1 MEYAKIPTCDTYT
14 AIGQLNQDELA
25 RRIDPFI
32 CIDPSREHL
41 HNQFICAIYSNSLRD
56 PPEPGVASWVSASD
70 KLTTSSKPVTGDA
83 AEQRLKTEV
92 MQLPPRERHRL
103 KQMQDV
109 SPTHNQVLRDS
120 ESNTY
125 EISRTTPIGLRNTPV
140 NIKRREK

>member
-1 MEYAKIPTCDTYT
+1 MLTLPYS
-14 AIGQLNQDELA
+14 GQLNQDELS

-32 CIDPSREHL
+32 CVDASREHL

-56 PPEPGVASWVSASD
+56 SPEPGVASWVSASD

-109 SPTHNQVLRDS
+109 RPVHDMCFAITSLTSMIPR
-120 ESNTY
+120 
-125 EISRTTPIGLRNTPV
+125 ITPIGSHNTPS
-140 NIKRREK
+140 NTKGREK